1 MKRLLI
7 TENEGI
13 TEMSSEFTEQELV
26 VLLYGLA
33 HGSPE
38 FTRIIRATSNM
49 LEMDVAIQLNI
60 EKKKFGC

>member
-33 HGSPE
+33 HESPE